1 MHFASSRDTLH
12 LLLLTHKQSDAEG
25 LVSLLRNSGRA
36 TRAHMVCSLDDFNTQ
51 IQEKTWDLVLAEPK
65 AQDIEPKELFKQ
77 IKRLDKD
84 LPVVILAEDVD
95 PMQLEFY
102 LKLGACD
109 VVPEDES
116 NLLSLVIQ
124 RELSNLNSRR
134 ALRTTQVKLRDAE
147 KRCQSLLESSKDA
160 ITYIHDG
167 MHIYANQAY
176 LDLFGYHTVDDLEG
190 MPVMD
195 MVASSDQENLK
206 QSLKSFLTTGG
217 NIDLNYSGLKTDDT
231 QFPLTMSLSAGTYA
245 DEPCTQIVIRALSS
259 NADLEAKLKEVSSR
273 DLLTGLHNKPY
284 YIEQLETA
292 VDRAVLKGNT
302 SAAIYINLDN
312 YGKIKSQVGINN
324 SDSVLC
330 SVANYLKSAIN
341 KEDTLARV
349 GEDVFAWIRP
359 DINAEQALA
368 TAEEFRDGIEHLVID
383 AHSQTVTITA
393 SIGVALIND
402 SCSEPGE
409 ILQRAHQAADA
420 VRNDQGHE
428 KGNGVHLFVAEEAAP
443 DNSADGIE
451 QQVLEALKT
460 NSFNLLFQPL
470 INLKGDE
477 QEHYETLLRMPQS
490 NGQEVS
496 AGDFLNGFII
506 SEDLKRKIDRW
517 VILHS
522 TKLLSEH
529 RQQNMNTRLFVNL
542 TAASLMDKTLTS
554 WIGVALKAAKLDKDS
569 VIFQF
574 HEEDATKFL
583 TQAQEFTANLK
594 ENGYS
599 CSLSRFGCALKPFQT
614 LKHLSLDYVKVDG
627 SFTHELNK
635 PESLATLKEVL
646 AELHEQ
652 DIKTIVPLVE
662 SATAVASLWQLGTH
676 FIQGYYVQAPQ
687 TGMAYNFSDDN
698 E

>member
-1 MHFASSRDTLH
+1 MVSSL
-12 LLLLTHKQSDAEG
+12 E
-25 LVSLLRNSGRA
+25 
-36 TRAHMVCSLDDFNTQ
+36 DFKVQ
-51 IQEKTWDLVLAEPK
+51 IQEKTWDLILAEPK
-65 AQDIEPKELFKQ
+65 AQDIDPKELFKQ

-84 LPVVILAEDVD
+84 LPVIILAEDVD

-116 NLLSLVIQ
+116 NLLSMVIQ
-124 RELSNLNSRR
+124 RELGNLNSRR
-134 ALRTTQVKLRDAE
+134 ILRTTQVKLRDAE
-147 KRCQSLLESSKDA
+147 RRCQSLLESSKDA

-176 LDLFGYHTVDDLEG
+176 LDLFGYDNVDDLEG

-206 QSLKSFLTTGG
+206 QSLKSFLMAGG
-217 NIDLNYSGLKTDDT
+217 NVDLKYSGLKTDASE
-231 QFPLTMSLSAGTYA
+231 FPLTMSLSSATYA
-245 DEPCTQIVIRALSS
+245 DESCTQIVIRAKS
-259 NADLEAKLKEVSSR
+259 NNSDLEAKLKDISSR
-273 DLLTGLHNKPY
+273 DLLTGLYNKPHFMNS
-284 YIEQLETA
+284 LESA
-292 VDRAVLKGNT
+292 VDRAVLKGNIG
-302 SAAIYINLDN
+302 AAMYINIDR

-324 SDSVLC
+324 TDSVLC

-341 KEDTLARV
+341 KEDTLARI
-349 GEDVFAWIRP
+349 GEDVFAWVRP
-359 DINAEQALA
+359 NINAEEALA
-368 TAEEFRDGIEHLVID
+368 AAEKFRDGIEHLVID
-383 AHSQTVTITA
+383 ANSQTVTITA

-402 SCSEPGE
+402 SCSDPRD
-409 ILQRAHQAADA
+409 ILQRSHQAADA
-420 VRNDQGHE
+420 VRHDEGHE
-428 KGNGVHLFVAEEAAP
+428 KGNGTHLFVAREEAP
-443 DNSADGIE
+443 DNSENGIE
-451 QQVLEALKT
+451 KQVLEALKAG
-460 NSFNLLFQPL
+460 SFNLLFQPL

-490 NGQEVS
+490 DGEEVS
-496 AGDFLNGFII
+496 AGDFLNGFTI

-529 RQQNMNTRLFVNL
+529 RQQNLKTRLFVNL
-542 TAASLMDKTLTS
+542 SAASLMDKTLAS
-554 WIGVALKAAKLDKDS
+554 WIGVALNAAKLDKNS

-574 HEEDATKFL
+574 NEEDATKFL

-594 ENGYS
+594 ANNYA
-599 CSLSRFGCALKPFQT
+599 CSLSRFGCSLKPFQT

-635 PESLATLKEVL
+635 PESLATLKQVL

-652 DIKTIVPLVE
+652 GLKTIVPLVE
-662 SATAVASLWQLGTH
+662 SASAVASLWQLGTH
-676 FIQGYYVQAPQ
+676 FIQGYYVQPPQ
-687 TGMAYNFSDDN
+687 AGMAYNFSDDG

>member
-1 MHFASSRDTLH
+1 MHAASSRDTLH
-12 LLLLTHKQSDAEG
+12 LLLLTHKQNDAED

-36 TRAHMVCSLDDFNTQ
+36 TRAHMVSSLEDFNTQ

-65 AQDIEPKELFKQ
+65 AQDIDPKELFKQ

-84 LPVVILAEDVD
+84 LPVIILAADVD

-116 NLLSLVIQ
+116 NLLSMVIQ
-124 RELSNLNSRR
+124 RELANLNSRR
-134 ALRTTQVKLRDAE
+134 ILRTTQVKLRDAE
-147 KRCQSLLESSKDA
+147 RRCQSLLESSKDA

-176 LDLFGYHTVDDLEG
+176 LDLFGYDNVDDLEG

-195 MVASSDQENLK
+195 MVADNDQENLK
-206 QSLKSFLTTGG
+206 QSLKSFLMTGG
-217 NIDLNYSGLKTDDT
+217 NIDLKYSGLKTDASE
-231 QFPLTMSLSAGTYA
+231 FPLTMSLSSATYS
-245 DEPCTQIVIRALSS
+245 DESCTQIVIRAKS
-259 NADLEAKLKEVSSR
+259 NNSDLEAKLKEISSR
-273 DLLTGLHNKPY
+273 DLLTGLYNKPHFMDS
-284 YIEQLETA
+284 LESA
-292 VDRAVLKGNT
+292 VDRAVLKG
-302 SAAIYINLDN
+302 SIGAAMYINIDRF
-312 YGKIKSQVGINN
+312 GKVKSQVGINN
-324 SDSVLC
+324 TDTVLC

-341 KEDTLARV
+341 EDDTLARI

-359 DINAEQALA
+359 SINAEEALSA
-368 TAEEFRDGIEHLVID
+368 AEKFRNGIEHLVID
-383 AHSQTVTITA
+383 ANSQTVTITA

-402 SCSEPGE
+402 SCSDPLE
-409 ILQRAHQAADA
+409 ILQRAHQAADS
-420 VRNDQGHE
+420 VRHDTGHE
-428 KGNGVHLFVAEEAAP
+428 KGNGTHLFVAQEVAP
-443 DNSADGIE
+443 DNTESGIE
-451 QQVLEALKT
+451 KQVLEALKT
-460 NSFNLLFQPL
+460 SSFNLLFQPL

-490 NGQEVS
+490 DGEEVS
-496 AGDFLNGFII
+496 AGDFLNGFTI

-529 RQQNMNTRLFVNL
+529 RQQNLKTRLFVNL
-542 TAASLMDKTLTS
+542 SAASLMDKTLAS
-554 WIGVALKAAKLDKDS
+554 WIGVALNAAKLDKDS

-574 HEEDATKFL
+574 NEEDATKFL

-594 ENGYS
+594 ANNYA
-599 CSLSRFGCALKPFQT
+599 CSLSRFGCSLKPFQT

-627 SFTHELNK
+627 SFTHELSK
-635 PESLATLKEVL
+635 PESLATLKQVL

-652 DIKTIVPLVE
+652 ELKTIVPLVE
-662 SATAVASLWQLGTH
+662 SASAVASLWQLGTH
-676 FIQGYYVQAPQ
+676 FIQGYYVQPPQ
-687 TGMAYNFSDDN
+687 AGMAYNFSDDG

>member
-1 MHFASSRDTLH
+1 MVSSL
-12 LLLLTHKQSDAEG
+12 E
-25 LVSLLRNSGRA
+25 
-36 TRAHMVCSLDDFNTQ
+36 DFKVQ
-51 IQEKTWDLVLAEPK
+51 IQEKTWDLILAEPK
-65 AQDIEPKELFKQ
+65 AQDIDPKELFKQ

-84 LPVVILAEDVD
+84 LPVIILAEDVD

-116 NLLSLVIQ
+116 NLLSMVIQ
-124 RELSNLNSRR
+124 RELGNLNSRR
-134 ALRTTQVKLRDAE
+134 ILRTTQVKLRDAE
-147 KRCQSLLESSKDA
+147 RRCQSLLESSKDA

-176 LDLFGYHTVDDLEG
+176 LDLFGYDNVDDLEG

-206 QSLKSFLTTGG
+206 QSLKSFLMAGG
-217 NIDLNYSGLKTDDT
+217 NVDLKYSGLKTDASE
-231 QFPLTMSLSAGTYA
+231 FPLTMSLSSATYA
-245 DEPCTQIVIRALSS
+245 DESCTQIVIRAKS
-259 NADLEAKLKEVSSR
+259 NNSDLEAKLKDISSR
-273 DLLTGLHNKPY
+273 DLLTGLYNKPHFMNS
-284 YIEQLETA
+284 LESA
-292 VDRAVLKGNT
+292 VDRAVLKGNIG
-302 SAAIYINLDN
+302 AAMYINIDR

-324 SDSVLC
+324 TDSVLC

-341 KEDTLARV
+341 KEDTLARI
-349 GEDVFAWIRP
+349 GEDVFAWVRP
-359 DINAEQALA
+359 NINAEEALA
-368 TAEEFRDGIEHLVID
+368 AAEKFRDGIEHLVID
-383 AHSQTVTITA
+383 ANSQTVTITA

-402 SCSEPGE
+402 SCSDPRD
-409 ILQRAHQAADA
+409 ILQRSHQAADA
-420 VRNDQGHE
+420 VRHDEGHE
-428 KGNGVHLFVAEEAAP
+428 KVNGTHLFVAREEAP
-443 DNSADGIE
+443 DNSENGIE
-451 QQVLEALKT
+451 KQVLEALKAG
-460 NSFNLLFQPL
+460 SFNLLFQPL

-490 NGQEVS
+490 DGEEVS
-496 AGDFLNGFII
+496 AGDFLNGFTI

-529 RQQNMNTRLFVNL
+529 RQQNLKTRLFVNL
-542 TAASLMDKTLTS
+542 SAASLMDKTLAS
-554 WIGVALKAAKLDKDS
+554 WIGVALNAAKLDKNS

-574 HEEDATKFL
+574 NEEDATKFL

-594 ENGYS
+594 ANNYA
-599 CSLSRFGCALKPFQT
+599 CSLSRFGCSLKPFQT

-635 PESLATLKEVL
+635 PESLATLKQVL

-652 DIKTIVPLVE
+652 GLKTIVPLVE
-662 SATAVASLWQLGTH
+662 SASAVASLWQLGTH
-676 FIQGYYVQAPQ
+676 FIQGYYVQPPQ
-687 TGMAYNFSDDN
+687 AGMAYNFSDDG

>member
-1 MHFASSRDTLH
+1 MLPASSRDTLH
-12 LLLLTHKQSDAEG
+12 LLLLTHKQKNAED

-36 TRAHMVCSLDDFNTQ
+36 TRAHMVSSLEDFSAQ

-65 AQDIEPKELFKQ
+65 AQDIDPKELFKK

-84 LPVVILAEDVD
+84 LPVIILAEDVD

-116 NLLSLVIQ
+116 NLLSMVIQ
-124 RELSNLNSRR
+124 RELINLNSRR
-134 ALRTTQVKLRDAE
+134 TLRTTQVKLRDAE
-147 KRCQSLLESSKDA
+147 KRCQALLESSKDA

-176 LDLFGYHTVDDLEG
+176 LDLFGYENVDDLEG

-206 QSLKSFLTTGG
+206 QSLKSFLMAGG
-217 NIDLNYSGLKTDDT
+217 NLDLKYNGLKTDST
-231 QFPLTMSLSAGTYA
+231 EFPITMSLSSAMYA
-245 DEPCTQIVIRALSS
+245 DESCTQVVIRAKS
-259 NADLEAKLKEVSSR
+259 NNSDLEAKLKEISSR
-273 DLLTGLHNKPY
+273 DLLTGLYNKPY
-284 YIEQLETA
+284 FMDSLESA
-292 VDRAVLKGNT
+292 VDRAVLKGNI
-302 SAAIYINLDN
+302 SAAIYINIDK
-312 YGKIKSQVGINN
+312 YGKVKSQVGINN
-324 SDSVLC
+324 ADTVLC

-341 KEDTLARV
+341 KEDTLARI

-359 DINAEQALA
+359 NIKTEEALA
-368 TAEEFRDGIEHLVID
+368 AAEKFRDGIEHLVID
-383 AHSQTVTITA
+383 ANSQTVTITA

-402 SCSEPGE
+402 SCSDPLD

-420 VRNDQGHE
+420 VRYDDGHE
-428 KGNGVHLFVAEEAAP
+428 KGNGTHLFVAQEVAP
-443 DNSADGIE
+443 DNSENGIE
-451 QQVLEALKT
+451 QQVLAALKAG
-460 NSFNLLFQPL
+460 SFNLLFQPL
-470 INLKGDE
+470 INLKGDDK
-477 QEHYETLLRMPQS
+477 EHYETLLRMPQS
-490 NGQEVS
+490 DGEEVS
-496 AGDFLNGFII
+496 AGDFLNGFTI
-506 SEDLKRKIDRW
+506 SEDIKRKIDRW

-529 RQQNMNTRLFVNL
+529 RQQNLKTRLFVNL
-542 TAASLMDKTLTS
+542 SAASLMDKTLAS
-554 WIGVALKAAKLDKDS
+554 WIGVALNAAKLDKDS

-574 HEEDATKFL
+574 NEEDATKFL
-583 TQAQEFTANLK
+583 AQAQEFTANLRA
-594 ENGYS
+594 NDYA
-599 CSLSRFGCALKPFQT
+599 CSLSRFGCSLKPFQT
-614 LKHLSLDYVKVDG
+614 LKHLTLDYVKVDG

-635 PESLATLKEVL
+635 PESLATLKEIL

-652 DIKTIVPLVE
+652 ELKTIVPLVE
-662 SATAVASLWQLGTH
+662 SASAVASLWQLGTH

-687 TGMAYNFSDDN
+687 TGMSYNFSDDD

>member
-1 MHFASSRDTLH
+1 MHPSSSRDTLH
-12 LLLLTHKQSDAEG
+12 LLLLTHNQNNAES

-36 TRAHMVCSLDDFNTQ
+36 TRAHMVSSLEDFSTQ
-51 IQEKTWDLVLAEPK
+51 IQDKTWDLVLAEPK
-65 AQDIEPKELFKQ
+65 AQDIEPKELFKK

-84 LPVVILAEDVD
+84 LPVIMLAEDVD

-116 NLLSLVIQ
+116 NLLSMVIQ
-124 RELSNLNSRR
+124 RELANLDSRR
-134 ALRTTQVKLRDAE
+134 TLRTTQVKLRDAE
-147 KRCQSLLESSKDA
+147 KRCQGLLESSKDA

-176 LDLFGYHTVDDLEG
+176 LDLFGYINVDDLEG

-195 MVASSDQENLK
+195 MVSSSDQENLK

-217 NIDLNYSGLKTDDT
+217 NV
-231 QFPLTMSLSAGTYA
+231 
-245 DEPCTQIVIRALSS
+245 VIRAKS
-259 NADLEAKLKEVSSR
+259 NNSNLEAKLKEISSR
-273 DLLTGLHNKPY
+273 DLLTGLYNKPY
-284 YIEQLETA
+284 FMDSLESA
-292 VDRAVLKGNT
+292 VDRAVLKGHV
-302 SAAIYINLDN
+302 SAAMYINIDR
-312 YGKIKSQVGINN
+312 YGKVKSQVGINN
-324 SDSVLC
+324 ADTVLC

-341 KEDTLARV
+341 KNDTLARV

-359 DINAEQALA
+359 NINAEEALA
-368 TAEEFRDGIEHLVID
+368 AAEKFRDGIEHLVID
-383 AHSQTVTITA
+383 ANSRTVTITA

-402 SCSEPGE
+402 SCSDPRD
-409 ILQRAHQAADA
+409 ILQRSHQASDA
-420 VRNDQGHE
+420 VRYDQGSE
-428 KGNGVHLFVAEEAAP
+428 KGNGIHLFMAQEVAP
-443 DNSADGIE
+443 DNTESGIE
-451 QQVLEALKT
+451 NQVLVALKAG
-460 NSFNLLFQPL
+460 SFNLLFQPL

-490 NGQEVS
+490 DGEELS
-496 AGDFLNGFII
+496 AGDFLNGSTIND
-506 SEDLKRKIDRW
+506 DLKRKIDRW

-529 RQQNMNTRLFVNL
+529 RQQNLKTRLFVNL
-542 TAASLMDKTLTS
+542 SAASLMDDTLAS
-554 WIGVALKAAKLDKDS
+554 WIGVALSAAKLDSDA

-574 HEEDATKFL
+574 NEEDATKFL

-594 ENGYS
+594 VNNYA
-599 CSLSRFGCALKPFQT
+599 CSLSRFGCSLKPFQA
-614 LKHLSLDYVKVDG
+614 LKHLTLDYVKVDG

-635 PESLATLKEVL
+635 PESLATLKEML
-646 AELHEQ
+646 AELHGQEL
-652 DIKTIVPLVE
+652 KTIVPLVE
-662 SATAVASLWQLGTH
+662 SASAVASLWQLGTH

-687 TGMAYNFSDDN
+687 TGMAYNFSDDD

>member
-1 MHFASSRDTLH
+1 MHSASSRDTLH
-12 LLLLTHKQSDAEG
+12 LLLLTHKQNDAED

-36 TRAHMVCSLDDFNTQ
+36 TRAHMVSSLEDFSKQ
-51 IQEKTWDLVLAEPK
+51 IQDKTWDLVLAEPK
-65 AQDIEPKELFKQ
+65 AQDIDPKELFKK

-84 LPVVILAEDVD
+84 LPVIILAEDVD

-116 NLLSLVIQ
+116 NLLSMVIQ
-124 RELSNLNSRR
+124 RELTNLNSRR
-134 ALRTTQVKLRDAE
+134 ILRTTQVKLRDAE
-147 KRCQSLLESSKDA
+147 KRCQALLESSKDA

-176 LDLFGYHTVDDLEG
+176 LDLFGYDSVDDLEG

-206 QSLKSFLTTGG
+206 QSLKSFLMSGG
-217 NIDLNYSGLKTDDT
+217 NVDLKYNGLKTDKT
-231 QFPLTMSLSAGTYA
+231 ELPITMSLSSATYA
-245 DEPCTQIVIRALSS
+245 DESCTQIVIRAKS
-259 NADLEAKLKEVSSR
+259 NNSDLEAKLKEVSSR
-273 DLLTGLHNKPY
+273 DLLTGLYNKPY
-284 YIEQLETA
+284 FMDSLESA
-292 VDRAVLKGNT
+292 VDRAVLKG
-302 SAAIYINLDN
+302 SVGAVMYINIDK
-312 YGKIKSQVGINN
+312 YGKVKSQVGINN
-324 SDSVLC
+324 ADTVLC

-341 KEDTLARV
+341 TEDTLARV

-359 DINAEQALA
+359 NINAEEAL
-368 TAEEFRDGIEHLVID
+368 TAAEKFRDGIEHLVID
-383 AHSQTVTITA
+383 ANSQTVTITA

-402 SCSEPGE
+402 SCSDPLD
-409 ILQRAHQAADA
+409 ILQRSHQAADA
-420 VRNDQGHE
+420 VRHDEGHE
-428 KGNGVHLFVAEEAAP
+428 KGNGTHLFVAQEVAP
-443 DNSADGIE
+443 DNSENGIE
-451 QQVLEALKT
+451 KQVLAALKSG
-460 NSFNLLFQPL
+460 SFNLLFQPL

-477 QEHYETLLRMPQS
+477 EEHYETLLRMPQS
-490 NGQEVS
+490 DGEEVS
-496 AGDFLNGFII
+496 AGDFLNGFTI

-529 RQQNMNTRLFVNL
+529 RQQNLKTRLFVNL
-542 TAASLMDKTLTS
+542 SAASLMDKTLAS
-554 WIGVALKAAKLDKDS
+554 WIGVALNAAKLDKNS

-574 HEEDATKFL
+574 NEEDATKFL

-594 ENGYS
+594 ANNYA
-599 CSLSRFGCALKPFQT
+599 CSLSRFGCSLKPFQT
-614 LKHLSLDYVKVDG
+614 LKHLTLDYVKVDG

-635 PESLATLKEVL
+635 PESLAALKEIL

-652 DIKTIVPLVE
+652 ELKTIVPLVE
-662 SATAVASLWQLGTH
+662 SASAVASLWQLGTH

-687 TGMAYNFSDDN
+687 AGMAYNFSDDD

>member
-1 MHFASSRDTLH
+1 MLSASSRDTLH
-12 LLLLTHKQSDAEG
+12 LLLLTHKQNDAED

-36 TRAHMVCSLDDFNTQ
+36 TRAHMVSSLEDFSKQ
-51 IQEKTWDLVLAEPK
+51 IQDKTWDLVLAEPK
-65 AQDIEPKELFKQ
+65 AQDIDPKELFKK

-84 LPVVILAEDVD
+84 LPVIILAEDVD

-116 NLLSLVIQ
+116 NLLSMVIQ
-124 RELSNLNSRR
+124 RELTNLNSRR
-134 ALRTTQVKLRDAE
+134 ILRTTQVKLRDAE
-147 KRCQSLLESSKDA
+147 KRCQALLESSKDA

-176 LDLFGYHTVDDLEG
+176 LDLFGYDSVDDLEG

-206 QSLKSFLTTGG
+206 QSLKSFLMSGG
-217 NIDLNYSGLKTDDT
+217 NVDLKYNGLKTDKT
-231 QFPLTMSLSAGTYA
+231 ELPITMSLSSATYA
-245 DEPCTQIVIRALSS
+245 DESCTQIVIRAKS
-259 NADLEAKLKEVSSR
+259 NNSDLEAKLKEISSR
-273 DLLTGLHNKPY
+273 DLLTGLYNKPY
-284 YIEQLETA
+284 FMESLESA
-292 VDRAVLKGNT
+292 VDRAVLKG
-302 SAAIYINLDN
+302 SVGAAMYINIDK
-312 YGKIKSQVGINN
+312 YGKVKSQVGINN
-324 SDSVLC
+324 ADTVLC

-341 KEDTLARV
+341 TEDTLARV

-359 DINAEQALA
+359 NINAEEALVA
-368 TAEEFRDGIEHLVID
+368 AEKFRDGIEHLVID
-383 AHSQTVTITA
+383 ANSQTVTITA

-402 SCSEPGE
+402 SCSNPLD
-409 ILQRAHQAADA
+409 ILQRSHQAADA
-420 VRNDQGHE
+420 VRHDEGHE
-428 KGNGVHLFVAEEAAP
+428 KGNGIHLFVAQEAAP
-443 DNSADGIE
+443 DNSENGIE
-451 QQVLEALKT
+451 KQVLAALKSG
-460 NSFNLLFQPL
+460 SFNLLFQPL

-477 QEHYETLLRMPQS
+477 EEHYETLLRMPQS
-490 NGQEVS
+490 DGEEVS
-496 AGDFLNGFII
+496 AGDFLNGFTI

-529 RQQNMNTRLFVNL
+529 RQQNLKTRLFVNL
-542 TAASLMDKTLTS
+542 SAASLMDKTLAS
-554 WIGVALKAAKLDKDS
+554 WIGVALNAAKLDKNS

-574 HEEDATKFL
+574 NEEDATKFL

-594 ENGYS
+594 ANNYA
-599 CSLSRFGCALKPFQT
+599 CSLSRFGCSLKPFQT
-614 LKHLSLDYVKVDG
+614 LKHLTLDYVKVDG

-635 PESLATLKEVL
+635 PESLAALKEIL

-652 DIKTIVPLVE
+652 ELKTIVPLVE
-662 SATAVASLWQLGTH
+662 SASAVASLWQLGTH

-687 TGMAYNFSDDN
+687 AGMAYNFSDDD